1 MYLRL
6 ILLFVLVAA
15 LAGAA
20 YWFSNVSFV
29 EDHQKPTIE
38 VVQPPKGLGLQ
49 PRVLKFKVMDTGAG
63 LDRVTVALKQRG
75 YSKELFR
82 RALKGGQTFEHEMEI
97 KAEQGYLVEGAAD
110 LEIKALDRSFAG
122 NPILQNIK
130 VEVDFK
136 APKLRPISSQHN
148 LQMGGVQL
156 AFYQVQER
164 ALAASGVQVGDLRF
178 LGFPAR
184 YLDSSIE
191 AKDLFAA
198 IYTVP
203 SGITD
208 KPYMFAE
215 DLAGND
221 VTASFYNLALRRRF
235 GSLTV
240 SVKAE
245 NLVGTLGSD
254 FADLSEAEQQL
265 RKIRQEANLLI
276 AKLESSAPKE
286 KIWRGAFSKPSGSVR
301 TAFGATMNLV
311 TDRTKPTIKF
321 VETGYAFSDPGPD
334 LSVLAPNSGV
344 IVFAGRLPFYGNSL
358 ILAHGFGL
366 TSLLGNVEDIQV
378 QVGERVHTGQLL
390 ASRSPAG
397 LFGKGTIFFEMRLQG
412 VPIEPREWW
421 DANWLNQHFDDK
433 IIEAKGAYGQ

>member
-1 MYLRL
+1 MYFRL
-6 ILLFVLVAA
+6 VLLFVLVA
-15 LAGAA
+15 LVAGAA

-29 EDHQKPTIE
+29 EDHQKPIIE
-38 VVQPPKGLGLQ
+38 VAQPPKGLGIQ
-49 PRVLKFKVMDTGAG
+49 PRTLKFKVTDNGAG

-82 RALKGGQTFEHEMEI
+82 RALKGAQLFEHELEI
-97 KAEQGYLVEGAAD
+97 KAEQGYLVEGAAV

-122 NPILQNIK
+122 NPLIQEIK

-136 APKLRPISSQHN
+136 DPKLRPISSQHN
-148 LQMGGVQL
+148 LQIGGVQL

-164 ALAASGVQVGDLRF
+164 ALAASGVQVGELRF

-184 YLDSSIE
+184 FLDSSIE
-191 AKDLFAA
+191 ATDLFAV

-203 SGITD
+203 AGVSD

-215 DLAGND
+215 DVAGND
-221 VTASFYNLALRRRF
+221 VTASFYNLALKRRF

-240 SVKAE
+240 SIKAD
-245 NLVGTLGSD
+245 NLQRVLE
-254 FADLSEAEQQL
+254 SEIQDAVAAEEQL
-265 RKIRQEANLLI
+265 RKLRQEANLLI
-276 AKLESSAPKE
+276 AKVESNGPRE
-286 KIWRGAFSKPSGSVR
+286 KMWRGAFSKPFGSVR
-301 TAFGATMNLV
+301 TAFGATMSLV
-311 TDRTKPTIKF
+311 SDRSKPGIKF
-321 VETGYAFSDPGPD
+321 LETGYAFSDPG
-334 LSVLAPNSGV
+334 LETSVLAPNSGV

-358 ILAHGFGL
+358 ILSHGFGL
-366 TSLLGNVEDIQV
+366 TSLLGNIEDIQV
-378 QVGERVHTGQLL
+378 QLGERVHAGQVV
-390 ASRSPAG
+390 ASRSLTG

-421 DANWLNQHFDDK
+421 DANWLKQHFDDK

>member
-1 MYLRL
+1 MYLRF
-6 ILLFVLVAA
+6 IILFVLVAS

-38 VVQPPKGLGLQ
+38 VAQPPKGLGLQ
-49 PRVLKFKVMDTGAG
+49 PRVLRFKVTDTGAG

-75 YSKELFR
+75 YSRELFR
-82 RALKGGQTFEHEMEI
+82 RALKGAPIFEHEMEI
-97 KAEQGYLVEGAAD
+97 KAEQGYLVEGVAD

-122 NPILQNIK
+122 NPQIQNIK

-136 APKLRPISSQHN
+136 DPKLRPISSQHN
-148 LQMGGVQL
+148 LQLGGVQL

-164 ALAASGVQVGDLRF
+164 ALAASGVQVGELRF

-203 SGITD
+203 AGVTE

-221 VTASFYNLALRRRF
+221 VSASFYNLALKRRF

-240 SVKAE
+240 SVNPK
-245 NLVGTLGSD
+245 NLQRVLGAD
-254 FADLSEAEQQL
+254 FADVAEAEQHL
-265 RKIRQEANLLI
+265 RKVRQEANLLI
-276 AKLESSAPKE
+276 AKHDAAGPKE
-286 KIWRGAFSKPSGSVR
+286 KMWRGAFSKPRGSVR
-301 TAFGATMNLV
+301 TAFGATMSLV
-311 TDRTKPTIKF
+311 SDRTKPAIKYL
-321 VETGYAFSDPGPD
+321 ETGYAFSDPGPD
-334 LSVLAPNSGV
+334 TSVLAPSSGV

-378 QVGERVHTGQLL
+378 QLGERVHAGQLL
-390 ASRSPAG
+390 ASRSVEG
-397 LFGKGTIFFEMRLQG
+397 LFGTGTIFLKCVCKECRLSRESG
-412 VPIEPREWW
+412 GMPI
-421 DANWLNQHFDDK
+421 
-433 IIEAKGAYGQ
+433 G